1 MTEKTKNVVLRI
13 ISAVVALPVVLCLV
27 YVGGIYFALLLGFAA
42 AVGTSEYYRMTG
54 GKITPAGVAGIVGAF
69 CMPLFPVAL
78 PQDAGDLCFWWVGGF
93 FGFFFV
99 YHLFRDTKDAPT
111 KVAHHTVGMIYAA
124 TGMVAL
130 AFVRIRP
137 DGAWWCVVAMVI
149 TFGNDSFA
157 FFVGR
162 SFGRH
167 KMYPQISPNKSWEG
181 FFGGLAGSVGGLFIL
196 RAWLFPSLSV
206 QDCLI
211 LGVLG
216 SVIGPAGDFCESMLK
231 RSCGVKDSG
240 RLMPGHGGVLD
251 RVDALLFNGP
261 LVFVYLQFARG
272 FVH

>member
-1 MTEKTKNVVLRI
+1 MTEKTKNVVVRI
-13 ISAVVALPVVLCLV
+13 ISGLAALPIVLYLV
-27 YVGGIYFALLLGFAA
+27 YAGGIYLALLYGVAA
-42 AVGTSEYYRMTG
+42 ALGTSEYYLMTG
-54 GKITPAGVAGIVGAF
+54 GKISPAGIVGIAGAF
-69 CMPLFPVAL
+69 CMPLFPVVF
-78 PQDAGDLCFWWVGGF
+78 PRDAGDLCFWWIGGL
-93 FGFFFV
+93 FGFFFI

-111 KVAHHTVGMIYAA
+111 KIAHQTVGIVYAA

-130 AFVRIRP
+130 AFVRAHP
-137 DGAWWCVVAMVI
+137 DGAWWTVVAMVI
-149 TFGNDSFA
+149 TFGNDTSA

-167 KMYPQISPNKSWEG
+167 KMYPEISPNKSWEG
-181 FFGGLAGSVGGLFIL
+181 FFGGLAGGIGGLFAL
-196 RAWLFPSLSV
+196 RAWLFPALTL

-216 SVIGPAGDFCESMLK
+216 GMLGPAGDFCESMLK
-231 RSCGVKDSG
+231 RAYGVKDSG
-240 RLMPGHGGVLD
+240 KLMPGHGGALD